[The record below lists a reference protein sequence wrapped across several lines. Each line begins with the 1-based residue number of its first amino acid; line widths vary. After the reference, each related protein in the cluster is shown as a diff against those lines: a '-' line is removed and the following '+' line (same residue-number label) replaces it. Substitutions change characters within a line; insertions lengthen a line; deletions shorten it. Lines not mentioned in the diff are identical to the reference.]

1 MSPAPESTPR
11 RPVLGHVNLMA
22 DTLIAN
28 ANLDDLRAIVRS
40 MVASA
45 TPGIAAA
52 LTAAARDRLQQTNA
66 RCLAFPDPGALFTTP
81 CATTASCGPAP
92 TPLLYDLLKRAR
104 ALYGSGMGFASLG
117 LLTTAVRATLELRWD
132 REGEM
137 ADVLAV
143 IDADIAQAIQSCKEE
158 VESGRVPSSPSSS
171 SYNTYEDD
179 PPTPPPSPPSS
190 AHPDDDL
197 LASSH
202 SLSSSPSSY
211 GIYVPTYAK
220 TESFTKE
227 RTHAADSGYKTY
239 KPDAYKTTPR
249 AALLELRS
257 VLDASHAVVAGWGGE
272 FAFERARGG
281 VEFWGV

>member
-66 RCLAFPDPGALFTTP
+66 RCLAFPDHGALFTTP

-137 ADVLAV
+137 ADALAV
-143 IDADIAQAIQSCKEE
+143 IDSDIAQAIQSCKEE
-158 VESGRVPSSPSSS
+158 IESGRVPQA
-171 SYNTYEDD
+171 SYTYEDD

-190 AHPDDDL
+190 AHPDDASSIHSL
-197 LASSH
+197 SSSPSSSSLSSSSSH
-202 SLSSSPSSY
+202 SLSSSPSFGPY
-211 GIYVPTYAK
+211 TTYAK
-220 TESFTKE
+220 GSTYVK
-227 RTHAADSGYKTY
+227 GNTY
-239 KPDAYKTTPR
+239 KPDAYKTSPR
-249 AALLELRS
+249 AALLELRQ